1 MSDAFTFRPLLKLR
15 KRHEDISRQAF
26 AEAQAQ
32 ADAVQKRLAEL
43 RELLAQQNA
52 QARKVIQGCP
62 EQSLAEY
69 RRCVTNVLAAID
81 EQEGELQRAMET
93 LTVRRDELV
102 EAMKQRQAM
111 AAMQAKFEHADE
123 AQEDRREAKEQDDLH
138 VAHTAAK
145 QG

>member
-138 VAHTAAK
+138 AAHTAAK